1 MQVETQGTTEAA
13 TEVAPHPR
21 WFNCALSDSANAY
34 FRLKQGELGTL
45 RFCRFPPLRP
55 AQAAR
60 FLPHTDLIC
69 SDQVAEMLP
78 HKSILLAVKNEPNE
92 LH

>member
-1 MQVETQGTTEAA
+1 MQGEAQGTAEAA
-13 TEVAPHPR
+13 AEVAPHPR
-21 WFNCALSDSANAY
+21 GFSRARRDSVNTY
-34 FRLKQGELGTL
+34 FGLKWGELGTL
-45 RFCRFPPLRP
+45 RFCHFPPLGP

-60 FLPHTDLIC
+60 FFLHTDLIC
-69 SDQVAEMLP
+69 SDQVPEMLP